1 MFNLKNLVKAAAI
14 GAGLMVAQA
23 PAFAADT
30 DAKPTIVL
38 VHGAFAASDS
48 WDGVTPILQDEGY
61 QVISVANPLRSVSG
75 DAAYTRSLVDS
86 IAGDVVLVGH
96 SYGGPVITNAAKGA
110 TNVKSLVYVASF
122 APVKGETIAELAAK
136 FPGGTL
142 GEALA
147 APVPLG
153 NGVNDLYIEPTKF
166 HAQFAAD
173 VPADKARLMATAQ
186 RPVTDFA
193 LNEPSGDAAWKD
205 IPSFHIFGTADK
217 NIPPAAMEFM
227 AERANSKKTVVIDGA
242 SHVVMVS
249 NPKAVADLIVK
260 AATAN

>member
-1 MFNLKNLVKAAAI
+1 MFTLKNLIKGVAFAFGLSAAAS
-14 GAGLMVAQA
+14 AAL
-23 PAFAADT
+23 AADST
-30 DAKPTIVL
+30 AKPTIIL

-48 WDGVTPILQDEGY
+48 WDGVAPVLQDKGY
-61 QVISVANPLRSVSG
+61 RVISIANPLRSVSG
-75 DAAYTRSLVDS
+75 DAAYTRALVDN
-86 IAGDVVLVGH
+86 IDGDVVLVGH

-110 TNVKSLVYVASF
+110 ANVKSLVYVASF
-122 APVKGETIAELAAK
+122 APEKGETIAELAAK
-136 FPGGTL
+136 YPGGTL

-153 NGVNDLYIEPTKF
+153 NGINDLYIDPTKF

-205 IPSFHIFGTADK
+205 IPSFHIYGTADK
-217 NIPPAAMEFM
+217 NIPPAAMAFM
-227 AERANSKKTVVIDGA
+227 ADRAHSKKTVVIDSA

-249 NPKAVADLIVK
+249 RPDAVADLIDI
-260 AATAN
+260 AASAQ

>member
-1 MFNLKNLVKAAAI
+1 MFNLKNLIKAAAV
-14 GAGLMVAQA
+14 GLGLIAAHA
-23 PAFAADT
+23 PAFAADK
-30 DAKPTIVL
+30 DANPTIVL

-48 WDGVTPILQDEGY
+48 WDGVAPILQDKGY
-61 QVISVANPLRSVSG
+61 RVISLANPLRSVSG
-75 DAAYTRSLVDS
+75 DAAYTRSLIDS

-96 SYGGPVITNAAKGA
+96 SYGGPVITNAANGA
-110 TNVKSLVYVASF
+110 PNVKALVYVASF
-122 APVKGETIAELAAK
+122 APEKGETIAELAAK
-136 FPGGTL
+136 FPGSTL

-153 NGVNDLYIEPTKF
+153 NEVNDLYIDPAKF
-166 HAQFAAD
+166 AALFAAD
-173 VPADKARLMATAQ
+173 VTADKARLMAIAQ
-186 RPVTDFA
+186 RPVTDYA
-193 LNEPSGDAAWKD
+193 LNEPSGDAAWKN

-217 NIPPAAMEFM
+217 AIPPAAMEFM

-249 NPKAVADLIVK
+249 NPKAVADLIVE

>member
-1 MFNLKNLVKAAAI
+1 MFNLKNLAKAAAI
-14 GAGLMVAQA
+14 GAGLMLAQA

-48 WDGVTPILQDEGY
+48 WDGVAPILQDKGY
-61 QVISVANPLRSVSG
+61 QVISLANPLRSVSG

-249 NPKAVADLIVK
+249 NPKAVADLIVE